1 MQILEKLK
9 NLKEKI
15 ERTQKLNEDLIE
27 SHLAN
32 KNKIIS
38 QENKIKVLRNG
49 IKESADN
56 IEKFMNDLDADS

>member
-15 ERTQKLNEDLIE
+15 ERTQKLNEDLID

-32 KNKIIS
+32 KNKIKS

-49 IKESADN
+49 IKESADD
-56 IEKFMNDLDADS
+56 IEEFMKDLDADT

>member
-15 ERTQKLNEDLIE
+15 ESTQKLNEDLIE
-27 SHLAN
+27 PHLAN
-32 KNKIIS
+32 KNKIKS

-49 IKESADN
+49 IKESADD
-56 IEKFMNDLDADS
+56 IEKFIKDLDANT

>member
-15 ERTQKLNEDLIE
+15 ERVQKLNEDLIE

-32 KNKIIS
+32 KNKIKS
-38 QENKIKVLRNG
+38 QENKIKILQNG
-49 IKESADN
+49 IQESAND
-56 IEKFMNDLDADS
+56 IEQFMKDLDAET

>member
-38 QENKIKVLRNG
+38 QENKIKVLKNS
-49 IKESADN
+49 IKESADD
-56 IEKFMNDLDADS
+56 IEKFIKDLDANT

>member
-15 ERTQKLNEDLIE
+15 ERVQKLNEDLIE

-32 KNKIIS
+32 KNKIKS
-38 QENKIKVLRNG
+38 QENKIKILQNG
-49 IKESADN
+49 IQDSAND
-56 IEKFMNDLDADS
+56 IEQFMKDLDANT